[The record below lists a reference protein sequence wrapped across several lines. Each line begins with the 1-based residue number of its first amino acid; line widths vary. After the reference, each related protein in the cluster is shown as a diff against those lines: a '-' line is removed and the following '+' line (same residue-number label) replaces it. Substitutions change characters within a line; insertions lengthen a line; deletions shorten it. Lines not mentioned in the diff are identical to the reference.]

1 MQNLNNEKGAALLI
15 VFLIVSV
22 FIILG
27 FSISSYMVQSSK
39 IRAFADDEI
48 QGKMLADM
56 GLTYFQKY
64 IEKNVIHSGIAS
76 DDAVISKVNEIA
88 AKNEGERILRYK
100 QISLPN
106 QEDGG
111 FAIGYAFVDNNKE
124 DDSKDYIPESDGTVE
139 EPSQPFIR
147 KLKVSVIGLPPRAA
161 SDVQMSPKVVK
172 LEAIVYINTVP
183 AAFHYAISTPSDLRL
198 LGGSNIIGNVAAG
211 NIVTSTEYQYS
222 EDNVWRTSG
231 DGANQPY
238 IEGKVVLSAKN
249 GGIYRLP
256 PLSSLSKITDETY
269 NEEFDEP
276 YEKGK
281 HRIPDATDSQNT
293 KLPNDIKGLRT
304 ANVFTPKTLENDN
317 AEAILSA
324 PGGKPYFPG
333 YEPPFVEN
341 VSSAPAP
348 LFEESIEKYIKD
360 QLEKLIPNY
369 QSSSQQV
376 GEAGQP
382 IALETLNEDEGS
394 FDILSDAKIAE
405 SPKFSILSQQKKGE
419 TSAPLTVRLT
429 GNRLEGKINQLF
441 ITPETNNHSVTVEM
455 GRKGSFA
462 STPTKDGDPF
472 TFTGSIYIKGNLDIV
487 GDIDIRGAI
496 YVDGDVVI
504 REAGNVS
511 EKKGE
516 QNNLAIIA
524 SGKISL
530 TNRYADETINKP
542 TEEWKDIKPS
552 PILSAFLYS
561 EDAIEIYSR
570 SSFNWIQ
577 GGIAT
582 KDSYIELN
590 TRREPPTTPE
600 LGGASRMVIQF
611 NRGIF
616 ENPTPG
622 LPSADKFYADIYD
635 MEYSALEK
643 EEKDKLEIIQ

>member
-1 MQNLNNEKGAALLI
+1 MRNLNNEKGAALLI

-64 IEKNVIHSGIAS
+64 IEKNVVHSGMAS
-76 DDAVISKVNEIA
+76 DEAVISKVNEIA
-88 AKNEGERILRYK
+88 AKNDGEKILHYK
-100 QISLPN
+100 KISLPKQGDGEN
-106 QEDGG
+106 GG
-111 FAIGYAFVDNNKE
+111 FAIGYTLVDNNKE
-124 DDSKDYIPESDGTVE
+124 DASKDYIPESDGTGE
-139 EPSQPFIR
+139 DPSQPFIR

-172 LEAIVYINTVP
+172 LEATVYINTVP
-183 AAFHYAISTPSDLRL
+183 AAFHYAVSTPGDLRL

-222 EDNVWRTSG
+222 EDNVWESSG

-238 IEGKVVLSAKN
+238 IEGKVILS
-249 GGIYRLP
+249 GGGTPESKGEIYRLP
-256 PLSSLSKITDETY
+256 SFPKNIEKKYEIPKASDLKNPISK
-269 NEEFDEP
+269 
-276 YEKGK
+276 
-281 HRIPDATDSQNT
+281 
-293 KLPNDIKGLRT
+293 DIKNLRT
-304 ANVFTPKTLENDN
+304 ENVFTPKKLEDSDSEKEELN
-317 AEAILSA
+317 APKE
-324 PGGKPYFPG
+324 KPYFPG
-333 YEPPFVEN
+333 YEPPLVEN

-348 LFEESIEKYIKD
+348 LFSNESIKDYIAK
-360 QLEKLIPNY
+360 QLKEQIPTY
-369 QSSSQQV
+369 QTSSQKV
-376 GEAGQP
+376 SETGQP
-382 IALETLNEDEGS
+382 IALETLAEDEGS
-394 FDILSDAKIAE
+394 FAILSDAKIAE
-405 SPKFSILSQQKKGE
+405 SQKLSILSQQTAGE

-429 GNRLEGKINQLF
+429 GNRLEGNIHQLF
-441 ITPETNNHSVTVEM
+441 IMPETDDNFVTVEM

-487 GDIDIRGAI
+487 GDINIRGTI

-504 REAGNVS
+504 REAGNVPGNGNS
-511 EKKGE
+511 KG
-516 QNNLAIIA
+516 NNLAIIA

-530 TNRYADETINKP
+530 TKRYEGADPASKDTKGWKET
-542 TEEWKDIKPS
+542 TPS

-561 EDAIEIYSR
+561 EQDIEIYSH
-570 SSFNWIQ
+570 SSFNWID

-582 KDSYIELN
+582 KEGYIELN
-590 TRREPPTTPE
+590 TRREPAVKPE
-600 LGGASRMVIQF
+600 DGGASRLIIQF

-635 MEYSALEK
+635 MEYSSLDK
-643 EEKDKLEIIQ
+643 EEKDKLEISN